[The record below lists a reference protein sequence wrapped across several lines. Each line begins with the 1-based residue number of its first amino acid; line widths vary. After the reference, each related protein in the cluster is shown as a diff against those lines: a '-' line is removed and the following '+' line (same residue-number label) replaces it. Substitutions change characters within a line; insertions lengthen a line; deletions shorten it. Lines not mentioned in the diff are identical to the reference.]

1 MRRNLAKVFGVMVVG
16 SLLLGG
22 CAGVRE
28 YVVLGT
34 QKAPDADAAVRI
46 EEQDGGNFLV
56 TLTVQHL
63 LPPDRLAPELDTYA
77 VWFQAA
83 GSTPLRVGNLTY
95 DADDRCGEVVATT
108 TLTSFDIII
117 SGEAGATA
125 AAPSEHEVF
134 RTSVES
140 PQ

>member
-1 MRRNLAKVFGVMVVG
+1 MRKNLAKVFGVLGIG

-28 YVVLGT
+28 YVVVGT
-34 QKAPDADAAVRI
+34 QKAPDADAAIKI
-46 EEQDGGNFLV
+46 EEQEGGNFLV
-56 TLTVQHL
+56 TVSVQHL
-63 LPPDRLAPELDTYA
+63 LPPDRLAAELTTYA

-83 GSTPLRVGNLTY
+83 GSRPLRVGNLTY
-95 DADDRCGEVVATT
+95 DAEDRSGEVVATT

-117 SGEAGATA
+117 SGEASETA
-125 AAPSEHEVF
+125 ASPSEHEVF